1 MPFLAHERQ
10 FTSAD
15 GIAHIEH
22 AIDVC
27 GEEHV
32 GIGTDGSTTAI
43 DDMKRWA
50 AAFAEDI
57 RRRRAAGI
65 SAAGERPDSFLFA
78 IDMRGPEQF
87 RILADKLAARGH
99 SQRRIEKILGL
110 NFLDYSR
117 TSGEHTYE
125 LTSLMR
131 TSNAV
136 LCF

>member
-1 MPFLAHERQ
+1 
-10 FTSAD
+10 
-15 GIAHIEH
+15 
-22 AIDVC
+22 
-27 GEEHV
+27 
-32 GIGTDGSTTAI
+32 
-43 DDMKRWA
+43 MKRWA

-110 NFLDYSR
+110 NFLAYSR
-117 TSGEHTYE
+117 RIWRSEEHTSE
-125 LTSLMR
+125 IPSLMR
-131 TSNAV
+131 ISYDVFCLTKNNKHTKTPD
-136 LCF
+136 

>member
-1 MPFLAHERQ
+1 
-10 FTSAD
+10 
-15 GIAHIEH
+15 
-22 AIDVC
+22 
-27 GEEHV
+27 
-32 GIGTDGSTTAI
+32 
-43 DDMKRWA
+43 MKRWA

-117 TSGEHTYE
+117 RIWSASSDFEPDGIIWQSEARRVGKECVSTCRFRGSPDH
-125 LTSLMR
+125 
-131 TSNAV
+131 
-136 LCF
+136 

>member
-27 GEEHV
+27 GEDHV

-78 IDMRGPEQF
+78 IDMRGPAPF
-87 RILADKLAARGH
+87 RLLADKQIGRASYRERVC
-99 SQRRIEKILGL
+99 Q
-110 NFLDYSR
+110 Y
-117 TSGEHTYE
+117 
-125 LTSLMR
+125 
-131 TSNAV
+131 V
-136 LCF
+136 

>member
-1 MPFLAHERQ
+1 MRRRPPRS
-10 FTSAD
+10 TR
-15 GIAHIEH
+15 
-22 AIDVC
+22 
-27 GEEHV
+27 
-32 GIGTDGSTTAI
+32 TDTLFPYTTLFRAI
-43 DDMKRWA
+43 DDMKRLA

-117 TSGEHTYE
+117 RIWS
-125 LTSLMR
+125 
-131 TSNAV
+131 A
-136 LCF
+136 